1 MFINPQRNPE
11 PMKQSFHI
19 PSCPS
24 LWQPLT
30 CPVPVDPDKFSSV
43 QSLSHVQLF
52 AIPWTAAHQTFPSL
66 TLPSVCLNS
75 CPLMRGC
82 CSAIS
87 FPTAPFSFCLQSFS
101 ASGSFPINQL
111 FASGGQSIR
120 ASALAPVLPMNIQ
133 GIDAK

>member
-43 QSLSHVQLF
+43 QSFSHVQLF
-52 AIPWTAAHQTFPSL
+52 AIPWTATSQASLLITNSQGLLKLMSIELVMRSNHLILSSPSSPAFNLSQHQGLFPMS
-66 TLPSVCLNS
+66 
-75 CPLMRGC
+75 
-82 CSAIS
+82 
-87 FPTAPFSFCLQSFS
+87 
-101 ASGSFPINQL
+101 QL
-111 FASGGQSIR
+111 FASGGQSIG
-120 ASALAPVLPMNIQ
+120 ASASASVLPMNIQ
-133 GIDAK
+133 D